1 MVVQCP
7 YCQYKEL
14 VPNEYV
20 GMTGECS
27 NCGRDYLL
35 QKLDDTIS
43 HPVICFLLGF
53 FFSIIGI
60 VFAYI
65 IDKSNITK
73 AIIGFIVSLVLWLFI
88 VCGAM
93 CVATKSVDDEGLL
106 IESIIE
112 QTKQSRREGR
122 RTAAA
127 AEALSEQGEDS
138 AKSAVDRISEEAIRQ
153 IGED

>member
-7 YCQYKEL
+7 YCHHKEM
-14 VPNEYV
+14 VPEEYA
-20 GMTGECS
+20 GMQGECS

-35 QKLDDTIS
+35 QKLDDAIS

-60 VFAYI
+60 IIAYI
-65 IDKSNITK
+65 IDKKNAAK
-73 AIIGFIVSLVLWLFI
+73 AIIGFAVSLMLWLFI
-88 VCGAM
+88 VCGVT
-93 CVATKSVDDEGLL
+93 CVSTKSINGEGLL

-122 RTAAA
+122 QAAAA
-127 AEALSEQGEDS
+127 AEALSEQEGSS
-138 AKSAVDRISEEAIRQ
+138 AKSVVDRISEETISQ